1 MTGRDHTVRPE
12 VHDAS
17 LSTRV
22 LQGLA
27 LAVFMTLFRVIAGVV
42 SAKTFSIDETAILFG
57 SVSLGGAAGGA
68 AYYAT
73 DHLRAVGGW
82 RKTVANVVSLLVYC
96 LATLLVFVVAWRTTH
111 GALFE

>member
-1 MTGRDHTVRPE
+1 MRPE